1 MNSDTIL
8 ILLTV
13 FVAITAISFVAQAVA
28 MMRLAKTAKDMKE
41 RVDAFLPK
49 AEKLI
54 HTAEALIPKAE
65 NLIYTAES
73 IIAEGRTQMA
83 EITGRANDILVLTQT
98 QLIRVD
104 DLVADASERAKNQMD
119 RAETVL
125 ENTLTRVN
133 DTVNTVHGNILRPIR
148 EITGV
153 AAGVKAAV
161 GHLLKGAPANVA
173 QVTTDEE
180 MFI

>member
-1 MNSDTIL
+1 MNPDTTL
-8 ILLTV
+8 ILLTI
-13 FVAITAISFVAQAVA
+13 FVAITAVSFAAQAVA
-28 MMRLAKTAKDMKE
+28 ILRLAKTAKEMKE
-41 RVDAFLPK
+41 RVDSFIPK

-54 HTAEALIPKAE
+54 Q
-65 NLIYTAES
+65 TAES
-73 IIAEGRTQMA
+73 TIAETRTQIT
-83 EITGRANDILVLTQT
+83 EITGKAHEILALTQT
-98 QLIRVD
+98 QLMRVD
-104 DLVADASERAKNQMD
+104 DLVADASARAKVQMD
-119 RAETVL
+119 RAEIVL
-125 ENTLTRVN
+125 ENTLTRVT
-133 DTVNTVHGNILRPIR
+133 DTVNSVHGTILRPIR

>member
-1 MNSDTIL
+1 MNTDTTL
-8 ILLTV
+8 VLLTV
-13 FVAITAISFVAQAVA
+13 FVAITAISFAAQAIA
-28 MMRLAKTAKDMKE
+28 MMRLARTTQEMKE

-54 HTAEALIPKAE
+54 ETADTTL
-65 NLIYTAES
+65 AES
-73 IIAEGRTQMA
+73 RKQIN
-83 EITGRANDILVLTQT
+83 EITTRANDILALTQT
-98 QLIRVD
+98 QLTRVD
-104 DLVADASERAKNQMD
+104 ELMADATVRAKVQLD

-125 ENTLTRVN
+125 ENTMSRVN
-133 DTVNTVHGNILRPIR
+133 DTVNSVHGTILRPIR

>member
-1 MNSDTIL
+1 MNPETTFIR
-8 ILLTV
+8 LTF
-13 FVAITAISFVAQAVA
+13 FVAMT
-28 MMRLAKTAKDMKE
+28 RLARTTKEMKE
-41 RVDAFLPK
+41 RVDVFLPK

-54 HTAEALIPKAE
+54 QS
-65 NLIYTAES
+65 AES
-73 IIAEGRTQMA
+73 TIAESRIQIT
-83 EITGRANDILVLTQT
+83 EITGRANDILAMTQT

-104 DLVADASERAKNQMD
+104 DLVADASARAKVHMD
-119 RAETVL
+119 RAEIVL
-125 ENTLTRVN
+125 ENTLNRVN
-133 DTVNTVHGNILRPIR
+133 DTVNAVHGTILRPIR

>member
-1 MNSDTIL
+1 MNADTTL

-13 FVAITAISFVAQAVA
+13 FVAVTAVSFVMQALA
-28 MMRLAKTAKDMKE
+28 MMRMAKTTKEIKE

-54 HTAEALIPKAE
+54 QTAETTLS
-65 NLIYTAES
+65 ES
-73 IIAEGRTQMA
+73 KTQIN
-83 EITGRANDILVLTQT
+83 EITTKANEILALTQT
-98 QLIRVD
+98 QMTRVD
-104 DLVADASERAKNQMD
+104 ELMADATVRAKAQLD
-119 RAETVL
+119 HAEAVL

-133 DTVNTVHGNILRPIR
+133 DTVNSVHGSILRPIR

-161 GHLLKGAPANVA
+161 GHLLKGSPANVA

>member
-1 MNSDTIL
+1 MNADTTL
-8 ILLTV
+8 ILLTI
-13 FVAITAISFVAQAVA
+13 FVAITAISFAAQALA
-28 MMRLAKTAKDMKE
+28 MMRLAQTTKEMKE

-54 HTAEALIPKAE
+54 QTAETTLTESKAQITE
-65 NLIYTAES
+65 ITVRANEILQITQ
-73 IIAEGRTQMA
+73 TQMA
-83 EITGRANDILVLTQT
+83 
-98 QLIRVD
+98 RVD
-104 DLVADASERAKNQMD
+104 DLVADASMRAKVQMD

-133 DTVNTVHGNILRPIR
+133 DTVNTVHGTILRPIR

>member
-1 MNSDTIL
+1 MNADTTL
-8 ILLTV
+8 ILLTI
-13 FVAITAISFVAQAVA
+13 FVAMTAVSFAAQAVA
-28 MMRLAKTAKDMKE
+28 MMRLARTTKEMKE

-54 HTAEALIPKAE
+54 QTAETTLV
-65 NLIYTAES
+65 ES
-73 IIAEGRTQMA
+73 RAQIN
-83 EITGRANDILVLTQT
+83 EITARANDILALTQT
-98 QLIRVD
+98 QMLRVD
-104 DLVADASERAKNQMD
+104 ELVADASSRAKIQLD

-133 DTVNTVHGNILRPIR
+133 DTVSSVHGTILRPIR

>member
-1 MNSDTIL
+1 MNADTTL

-13 FVAITAISFVAQAVA
+13 FVAITAISFAAQALA
-28 MMRLAKTAKDMKE
+28 MMRLARTTKEMKE

-54 HTAEALIPKAE
+54 QTAEATLTESKAQINE
-65 NLIYTAES
+65 ITVRANEILQITQV
-73 IIAEGRTQMA
+73 QMA
-83 EITGRANDILVLTQT
+83 
-98 QLIRVD
+98 RVD
-104 DLVADASERAKNQMD
+104 DLMADASMRAKVQLD
-119 RAETVL
+119 RAESVL

-133 DTVNTVHGNILRPIR
+133 DTVNTVHGTILRPIR

>member
-8 ILLTV
+8 VLLTV
-13 FVAITAISFVAQAVA
+13 FVAITAISFVAQAIA
-28 MMRLAKTAKDMKE
+28 MMRLARTTREMKE

-54 HTAEALIPKAE
+54 QTAETTL
-65 NLIYTAES
+65 AES
-73 IIAEGRTQMA
+73 RTQIN
-83 EITGRANDILVLTQT
+83 EITTRANEILALTQT
-98 QLIRVD
+98 QLTRVD
-104 DLVADASERAKNQMD
+104 ELMADATVRAKAQLERA
-119 RAETVL
+119 ESVL
-125 ENTLTRVN
+125 ENTMSRVN
-133 DTVNTVHGNILRPIR
+133 ETVNSVHGTILRPIR

>member
-1 MNSDTIL
+1 MNSDTTL

-13 FVAITAISFVAQAVA
+13 FVGMTAISFAAQAIA
-28 MMRLAKTAKDMKE
+28 MMRLAKTTKEMKE

-54 HTAEALIPKAE
+54 Q
-65 NLIYTAES
+65 TAES
-73 IIAEGRTQMA
+73 TLTESRAQIT
-83 EITGRANDILVLTQT
+83 EITTRANEILTLTQT
-98 QLIRVD
+98 QVVRVD
-104 DLVADASERAKNQMD
+104 ELMSDAAARAKVQID
-119 RAETVL
+119 RAEMVL

-133 DTVNTVHGNILRPIR
+133 DTVNTVHGSILRPVR
-148 EITGV
+148 EISGV

>member
-1 MNSDTIL
+1 MNTDTTL
-8 ILLTV
+8 VLLTV
-13 FVAITAISFVAQAVA
+13 FVAITAVSFAAQAIA
-28 MMRLAKTAKDMKE
+28 MMRLARTTREMKE

-54 HTAEALIPKAE
+54 ETAEATL
-65 NLIYTAES
+65 AES
-73 IIAEGRTQMA
+73 RKQIN
-83 EITGRANDILVLTQT
+83 EITTRANEILALTQT
-98 QLIRVD
+98 QLTRVD
-104 DLVADASERAKNQMD
+104 ELMADATVRAKVQLD

-125 ENTLTRVN
+125 ENTMSRVN
-133 DTVNTVHGNILRPIR
+133 DTVNSVHGTILRPIR

-153 AAGVKAAV
+153 VAGVKAAV

>member
-1 MNSDTIL
+1 MNPDTTL
-8 ILLTV
+8 ILLTF
-13 FVAITAISFVAQAVA
+13 FVAMTAVSFVAQAVA
-28 MMRLAKTAKDMKE
+28 MTRLARTTKEMKE

-54 HTAEALIPKAE
+54 QS
-65 NLIYTAES
+65 AES
-73 IIAEGRTQMA
+73 TIAESRVQIA
-83 EITGRANDILVLTQT
+83 EITGRANEILAMTQT

-104 DLVADASERAKNQMD
+104 DLLADASARAKVHMD
-119 RAETVL
+119 RAEIVL
-125 ENTLTRVN
+125 ENTLNRVN
-133 DTVNTVHGNILRPIR
+133 DTVNAVHGTILRPIR
-148 EITGV
+148 EITGI

>member
-1 MNSDTIL
+1 MNADMTL

-13 FVAITAISFVAQAVA
+13 FVAITAVSFAVQAIA
-28 MMRLAKTAKDMKE
+28 MMRLAQSTKEMKA

-49 AEKLI
+49 AERLI
-54 HTAEALIPKAE
+54 QTAETTLS
-65 NLIYTAES
+65 ES
-73 IIAEGRTQMA
+73 KTQIN
-83 EITGRANDILVLTQT
+83 EITSRANEILALTQT
-98 QLIRVD
+98 QMSRVD
-104 DLVADASERAKNQMD
+104 ELMSDATVRAKAQLEH
-119 RAETVL
+119 AEAVL

-133 DTVNTVHGNILRPIR
+133 DTVNSVHGTILRPIR

-161 GHLLKGAPANVA
+161 GHLLKGSPANVA

>member
-1 MNSDTIL
+1 MNPNTTL
-8 ILLTV
+8 ILLMV
-13 FVAITAISFVAQAVA
+13 FVALTAVSFAAQAVA
-28 MMRLAKTAKDMKE
+28 MLRLARTAKEIKD

-49 AEKLI
+49 AEQLI
-54 HTAEALIPKAE
+54 KTAETIIPKAE
-65 NLIYTAES
+65 SLIHTAES
-73 IIAEGRTQMA
+73 IIADSRTQIA

-98 QLIRVD
+98 QLVRVD
-104 DLVADASERAKNQMD
+104 DLVADASERAKHQMD

-125 ENTLTRVN
+125 ENTLTRVS
-133 DTVNTVHGNILRPIR
+133 DTVNTVQGTILRPIR

>member
-1 MNSDTIL
+1 MNADTTL

-13 FVAITAISFVAQAVA
+13 FVAITAISFAAQALA
-28 MMRLAKTAKDMKE
+28 MMRLAQTTKEMKE

-54 HTAEALIPKAE
+54 QTAETTL
-65 NLIYTAES
+65 TES
-73 IIAEGRTQMA
+73 RAQINEITMRANEILQITQTQMA
-83 EITGRANDILVLTQT
+83 
-98 QLIRVD
+98 RVD
-104 DLVADASERAKNQMD
+104 DLVADASMRAKVQMD
-119 RAETVL
+119 RAESVL

-133 DTVNTVHGNILRPIR
+133 DTVNTVQGTILRPIR

>member
-1 MNSDTIL
+1 MNADTTL

-13 FVAITAISFVAQAVA
+13 FVAITAISFAAQALA
-28 MMRLAKTAKDMKE
+28 MMRLAQTTKEMKE

-54 HTAEALIPKAE
+54 Q
-65 NLIYTAES
+65 TAES
-73 IIAEGRTQMA
+73 TLSESRTQIN
-83 EITGRANDILVLTQT
+83 EITLRANEILQIT
-98 QLIRVD
+98 QLQMARVD
-104 DLVADASERAKNQMD
+104 DLMADATVRAKVQLD
-119 RAETVL
+119 RAESVL

-133 DTVNTVHGNILRPIR
+133 DTVNTVHGTILRPIR

>member
-1 MNSDTIL
+1 MNADTTL
-8 ILLTV
+8 TLLTI
-13 FVAITAISFVAQAVA
+13 FVAITAISFAAQAMA
-28 MMRLAKTAKDMKE
+28 MMRLAKTTKEMKE

-49 AEKLI
+49 AERLI
-54 HTAEALIPKAE
+54 QTAETTLSESKAQIHE
-65 NLIYTAES
+65 ITTRANEILVITQ
-73 IIAEGRTQMA
+73 TQMA
-83 EITGRANDILVLTQT
+83 
-98 QLIRVD
+98 RVD
-104 DLVADASERAKNQMD
+104 ELMSDATVRARVQLD
-119 RAETVL
+119 RAESVL
-125 ENTLTRVN
+125 DNTLTRVN
-133 DTVNTVHGNILRPIR
+133 ETVNTVHGTILRPIR

>member
-1 MNSDTIL
+1 MNTDTTL
-8 ILLTV
+8 VLMTV
-13 FVAITAISFVAQAVA
+13 FVAITAISFAAQAIA
-28 MMRLAKTAKDMKE
+28 MMRLARTTREMKE

-54 HTAEALIPKAE
+54 ETAETTLADSRKQI
-65 NLIYTAES
+65 T
-73 IIAEGRTQMA
+73 
-83 EITGRANDILVLTQT
+83 EITTRANEILALTQT
-98 QLIRVD
+98 QLTRVD
-104 DLVADASERAKNQMD
+104 ELMADATVRAKVQLD

-125 ENTLTRVN
+125 ENTMSRVN
-133 DTVNTVHGNILRPIR
+133 DTVNSVHGTILRPIR

>member
-1 MNSDTIL
+1 MNADTTL
-8 ILLTV
+8 ILLTI
-13 FVAITAISFVAQAVA
+13 FVAITAISFAAQALA
-28 MMRLAKTAKDMKE
+28 MMRLAQTTKEMKE

-54 HTAEALIPKAE
+54 QTAETTLTESKAQITE
-65 NLIYTAES
+65 ITVRANEILQITQ
-73 IIAEGRTQMA
+73 TQMA
-83 EITGRANDILVLTQT
+83 
-98 QLIRVD
+98 RVD
-104 DLVADASERAKNQMD
+104 DLVADASMRAKVQMD

-125 ENTLTRVN
+125 ENTLMRVN
-133 DTVNTVHGNILRPIR
+133 DTVNTVHGTILRPIR

>member
-1 MNSDTIL
+1 MNADTTL

-13 FVAITAISFVAQAVA
+13 FVAITAISFGAQALA
-28 MMRLAKTAKDMKE
+28 MMRLARTTKEMKE

-54 HTAEALIPKAE
+54 QTAEATL
-65 NLIYTAES
+65 TES
-73 IIAEGRTQMA
+73 RAQIS
-83 EITGRANDILVLTQT
+83 EITTRANDILAITQV
-98 QLIRVD
+98 QMARVD
-104 DLVADASERAKNQMD
+104 DLMADATVRARAQMD
-119 RAETVL
+119 RAESVL
-125 ENTLTRVN
+125 EHTLTRVN
-133 DTVNTVHGNILRPIR
+133 DTVNSVHGTILRPIR

>member
-1 MNSDTIL
+1 MNSDTTL
-8 ILLTV
+8 LLLTF
-13 FVAITAISFVAQAVA
+13 FVAMTAVAFAAQAVA
-28 MMRLAKTAKDMKE
+28 MMNLAKTTKEMKE
-41 RVDAFLPK
+41 RVDSFLPK

-54 HTAEALIPKAE
+54 Q
-65 NLIYTAES
+65 TAES
-73 IIAEGRTQMA
+73 TIAESRVQII
-83 EITGRANDILVLTQT
+83 EITGRANEILALTQT

-104 DLVADASERAKNQMD
+104 DLVADASDRAKRQMD

-125 ENTLTRVN
+125 ENTLNRVN
-133 DTVNTVHGNILRPIR
+133 DTVNSVHGNILRPLR

>member
-1 MNSDTIL
+1 MNSDTTLL
-8 ILLTV
+8 ILTV
-13 FVAITAISFVAQAVA
+13 FVAITAISFAAQAIA
-28 MMRLAKTAKDMKE
+28 MMRLARTTREMKE

-54 HTAEALIPKAE
+54 QTAEATL
-65 NLIYTAES
+65 AES
-73 IIAEGRTQMA
+73 RTQIH
-83 EITGRANDILVLTQT
+83 EITTRANEILALTQT
-98 QLIRVD
+98 QLTRVD
-104 DLVADASERAKNQMD
+104 ELMADATVRAKVQLD

-125 ENTLTRVN
+125 ENTMSRVN
-133 DTVNTVHGNILRPIR
+133 DTVNSVHGTILRPIR

>member
-13 FVAITAISFVAQAVA
+13 FVAITAISFAAQAIA
-28 MMRLAKTAKDMKE
+28 MMRLARTTREMKE

-54 HTAEALIPKAE
+54 QTAEATL
-65 NLIYTAES
+65 AES
-73 IIAEGRTQMA
+73 RTQIN
-83 EITGRANDILVLTQT
+83 EITTRANEILTLTQT
-98 QLIRVD
+98 QLTRVD
-104 DLVADASERAKNQMD
+104 ELMADATVRAKAQLERA
-119 RAETVL
+119 ESVL
-125 ENTLTRVN
+125 ENTMSRVN
-133 DTVNTVHGNILRPIR
+133 DTVNSVHGTILRPIR

>member
-1 MNSDTIL
+1 
-8 ILLTV
+8 
-13 FVAITAISFVAQAVA
+13 
-28 MMRLAKTAKDMKE
+28 MMRLAQTTKEMKE

-54 HTAEALIPKAE
+54 QTAETTLTESKAQITE
-65 NLIYTAES
+65 ITVRANEILQITQ
-73 IIAEGRTQMA
+73 TQMA
-83 EITGRANDILVLTQT
+83 
-98 QLIRVD
+98 RVD
-104 DLVADASERAKNQMD
+104 DLVADASMRAKVQMD

-133 DTVNTVHGNILRPIR
+133 DTVNTVHGTILRPIR

>member
-1 MNSDTIL
+1 MNSETTL

-13 FVAITAISFVAQAVA
+13 FVAITAISFAAQAIA
-28 MMRLAKTAKDMKE
+28 MMRLAQTTKEMKE

-54 HTAEALIPKAE
+54 Q
-65 NLIYTAES
+65 TAES
-73 IIAEGRTQMA
+73 TLSESKAQISEITTRANEILAITQTQMA
-83 EITGRANDILVLTQT
+83 
-98 QLIRVD
+98 RVD
-104 DLVADASERAKNQMD
+104 DLMADATVRAKAQLD
-119 RAETVL
+119 RAESVL

-133 DTVNTVHGNILRPIR
+133 DTVNTVHGTILRPIR

>member
-1 MNSDTIL
+1 MNADTTL
-8 ILLTV
+8 ILLTI
-13 FVAITAISFVAQAVA
+13 FVAITAISFAAQALA
-28 MMRLAKTAKDMKE
+28 MMRLAQTTKEMKE

-54 HTAEALIPKAE
+54 QTAETTLTESKAQITE
-65 NLIYTAES
+65 ITVRANEILQITQ
-73 IIAEGRTQMA
+73 TQMA
-83 EITGRANDILVLTQT
+83 
-98 QLIRVD
+98 RVD
-104 DLVADASERAKNQMD
+104 DLVADASMRAKVQMD

-133 DTVNTVHGNILRPIR
+133 DTVNTVHGTILRPIR

-161 GHLLKGAPANVA
+161 GHLLKGAPGNVA

>member
-1 MNSDTIL
+1 MNPDTTL
-8 ILLTV
+8 MLLTF
-13 FVAITAISFVAQAVA
+13 FVAMTAVSFAAQAVA
-28 MMRLAKTAKDMKE
+28 MTRLARTTKEMKE
-41 RVDAFLPK
+41 RVDVFLPK

-54 HTAEALIPKAE
+54 QS
-65 NLIYTAES
+65 AES
-73 IIAEGRTQMA
+73 TIAESRIQIT
-83 EITGRANDILVLTQT
+83 EITGRANDILAMTQT

-104 DLVADASERAKNQMD
+104 DLVADASARAKVHMD
-119 RAETVL
+119 RAEIVL

-133 DTVNTVHGNILRPIR
+133 DTVNAVHGTILRPIR

>member
-1 MNSDTIL
+1 MNLDTTL

-13 FVAITAISFVAQAVA
+13 FVAITAISFAAQAIA
-28 MMRLAKTAKDMKE
+28 MMRLAQTTKEMKE

-54 HTAEALIPKAE
+54 HTAESTLSESKAQISE
-65 NLIYTAES
+65 ITTRANEILAITQ
-73 IIAEGRTQMA
+73 TQMA
-83 EITGRANDILVLTQT
+83 
-98 QLIRVD
+98 RVD
-104 DLVADASERAKNQMD
+104 DLMADATVRAKAQMD
-119 RAETVL
+119 RAESVL

-133 DTVNTVHGNILRPIR
+133 DTVNTVHGTILRPIR

>member
-1 MNSDTIL
+1 MNADTTL

-13 FVAITAISFVAQAVA
+13 FVAITAISFAAQALA
-28 MMRLAKTAKDMKE
+28 MMRLAKTTKEMKE

-54 HTAEALIPKAE
+54 QTAEATL
-65 NLIYTAES
+65 AES
-73 IIAEGRTQMA
+73 KTQILEITTRANEILAITHTQMTRVDELMA
-83 EITGRANDILVLTQT
+83 DAAGRAK
-98 QLIRVD
+98 
-104 DLVADASERAKNQMD
+104 AQMD
-119 RAETVL
+119 RAELVL
-125 ENTLTRVN
+125 ENTIARVN
-133 DTVNTVHGNILRPIR
+133 ETVNSVHGTILRPIR

>member
-1 MNSDTIL
+1 
-8 ILLTV
+8 
-13 FVAITAISFVAQAVA
+13 
-28 MMRLAKTAKDMKE
+28 
-41 RVDAFLPK
+41 
-49 AEKLI
+49 
-54 HTAEALIPKAE
+54 
-65 NLIYTAES
+65 
-73 IIAEGRTQMA
+73 MA
-83 EITGRANDILVLTQT
+83 
-98 QLIRVD
+98 RVD
-104 DLVADASERAKNQMD
+104 DLVADASMRAKVQMD

-133 DTVNTVHGNILRPIR
+133 DTVNTVHGTILRPIR

>member
-1 MNSDTIL
+1 MNADTTL

-13 FVAITAISFVAQAVA
+13 FVAITAISFAAQALA
-28 MMRLAKTAKDMKE
+28 MMRLAQTTKEMKE

-54 HTAEALIPKAE
+54 QTAETTLI
-65 NLIYTAES
+65 ES
-73 IIAEGRTQMA
+73 RAQINEITMRANEILQITQTQMA
-83 EITGRANDILVLTQT
+83 
-98 QLIRVD
+98 RVD
-104 DLVADASERAKNQMD
+104 DLVADASMRAKVQMD

-133 DTVNTVHGNILRPIR
+133 DTVNTVQGTILRPIR

>member
-1 MNSDTIL
+1 MNADTTL
-8 ILLTV
+8 TLLTV
-13 FVAITAISFVAQAVA
+13 FVAITAISFAAQALA
-28 MMRLAKTAKDMKE
+28 MMRLAQTTKEMKE

-54 HTAEALIPKAE
+54 QTAETTLTESKAQITE
-65 NLIYTAES
+65 ITVRANEILQITQ
-73 IIAEGRTQMA
+73 TQMA
-83 EITGRANDILVLTQT
+83 
-98 QLIRVD
+98 RVD
-104 DLVADASERAKNQMD
+104 DLMADASMRAKVQMD

-133 DTVNTVHGNILRPIR
+133 DTVNTVHGTILRPIR

>member
-1 MNSDTIL
+1 MNPDTTL

-13 FVAITAISFVAQAVA
+13 FVAITAVSFAAQAVA
-28 MMRLAKTAKDMKE
+28 IMRLAKTAKEMKE
-41 RVDAFLPK
+41 RVDSFIPK

-54 HTAEALIPKAE
+54 Q
-65 NLIYTAES
+65 TAES
-73 IIAEGRTQMA
+73 TIAETRTQIT
-83 EITGRANDILVLTQT
+83 EITGKAHEILALTQT
-98 QLIRVD
+98 QLMRVD
-104 DLVADASERAKNQMD
+104 DLVADASARAKVQMD
-119 RAETVL
+119 RAEIVL

-133 DTVNTVHGNILRPIR
+133 DTVNSVHGTILRPIR

>member
-1 MNSDTIL
+1 MNSDTTL

-13 FVAITAISFVAQAVA
+13 FVGITAISFAAQAIA
-28 MMRLAKTAKDMKE
+28 MMRLAKTTKEMKD
-41 RVDAFLPK
+41 RVDTFLPK

-54 HTAEALIPKAE
+54 Q
-65 NLIYTAES
+65 TAES
-73 IIAEGRTQMA
+73 TLSESRAQIM
-83 EITGRANDILVLTQT
+83 EITTRANEILALTQT
-98 QLIRVD
+98 QVVRVD
-104 DLVADASERAKNQMD
+104 ELMSDAAARAKVQID
-119 RAETVL
+119 RAELVL

-133 DTVNTVHGNILRPIR
+133 DTVNTVHGSILRPVR
-148 EITGV
+148 EISGV

-173 QVTTDEE
+173 QVTTEEE

>member
-1 MNSDTIL
+1 MNPDTTL
-8 ILLTV
+8 IILTV
-13 FVAITAISFVAQAVA
+13 FVAMTAVSFAAQAVA
-28 MMRLAKTAKDMKE
+28 ILRLAKTAKEMKD
-41 RVDAFLPK
+41 RVDGFLPK

-54 HTAEALIPKAE
+54 QSAEATI
-65 NLIYTAES
+65 AES
-73 IIAEGRTQMA
+73 RTQIT
-83 EITGRANDILVLTQT
+83 EITGKAQEILTLTHT
-98 QLIRVD
+98 QLMRVD
-104 DLVADASERAKNQMD
+104 DLVADASARAKVQMD
-119 RAETVL
+119 RVEIVL
-125 ENTLTRVN
+125 ENSLTRVN
-133 DTVNTVHGNILRPIR
+133 DTVNSVQGSILRPIR

>member
-1 MNSDTIL
+1 MNSDTTL

-13 FVAITAISFVAQAVA
+13 FVGITAISFAAQAIA
-28 MMRLAKTAKDMKE
+28 MMRLAKTTKEMKD
-41 RVDAFLPK
+41 RVDTFLPK

-54 HTAEALIPKAE
+54 Q
-65 NLIYTAES
+65 TAES
-73 IIAEGRTQMA
+73 TLSESRAQIM
-83 EITGRANDILVLTQT
+83 EITTRANEILALTQT
-98 QLIRVD
+98 QVVRVD
-104 DLVADASERAKNQMD
+104 ELMSDAAARAKVQID
-119 RAETVL
+119 RAELVL

-133 DTVNTVHGNILRPIR
+133 DTVNTVHGSILRPVR
-148 EITGV
+148 EISGV

>member
-1 MNSDTIL
+1 MNADTTL

-13 FVAITAISFVAQAVA
+13 FVGITAVSFAAQALA
-28 MMRLAKTAKDMKE
+28 MMRLAQTTKEMKE

-54 HTAEALIPKAE
+54 LTAETTI
-65 NLIYTAES
+65 IES
-73 IIAEGRTQMA
+73 RSQIS
-83 EITGRANDILVLTQT
+83 EITDRANEILALTQT
-98 QLIRVD
+98 QMLRVD
-104 DLVADASERAKNQMD
+104 ELVLDASSRARIQLD
-119 RAETVL
+119 RAESVL
-125 ENTLTRVN
+125 GNTLNRVN
-133 DTVNTVHGNILRPIR
+133 DTVNSVHGTILRPIR